1 MGIFD
6 RLKNEFLDIIE
17 FIDNS
22 NNTLVY
28 RFERFQ
34 NEIKN
39 NSKLIVREGQQAI
52 FMNEGKIAD
61 IFNAG
66 TYTLNT
72 QNLPILS
79 TLKGW
84 KYDFNSP
91 FKAEVYFIN
100 TRNFIDQKWGTKNPL
115 ILNDERFGMLEIRA
129 FGTYTFKIVDAQKF
143 IREIV
148 GTDGQFT
155 TNEITEQ
162 LKSIIVSRFTD
173 AIGEANLPIES
184 YVSNT
189 NELSA
194 TILGI
199 MKDDF
204 AVYGIELSKFLLEN
218 TSMPDEVK
226 KEIFELSRLNKVD
239 MKKFTQYKTAQ
250 SIEKAAENPSG
261 IAGTAFSF
269 GTGMNMARQMMQSFD
284 DLSQNSS
291 STQSSFST
299 SFHQMPPPLPTEGK
313 TFFVA
318 INNAQSGPFN
328 ENQLL
333 ALIQN
338 KQLSADSLVW
348 NQGMTGWQK
357 ASTVPELQNLF
368 SQTPPPLPNI

>member
-1 MGIFD
+1 MGIFEKL
-6 RLKNEFLDIIE
+6 RNEFLDIIE

-28 RFERFQ
+28 RFERYQ

-52 FMNEGKIAD
+52 FMNEGKVAD

-115 ILNDERFGMLEIRA
+115 ILNDDRFGMLEIRA

-143 IREIV
+143 IKEIV
-148 GTDGQFT
+148 GTDGHFT
-155 TNEITEQ
+155 TEEINEQ

-173 AIGEANLPIES
+173 AIGEAKLPIES
-184 YVSNT
+184 YVGNT

-194 TILGI
+194 TIFAI

-204 AVYGIELSKFLLEN
+204 ATYGIELSKFLLEN
-218 TSMPDEVK
+218 TSMPEDVK
-226 KEIFELSRLNKVD
+226 KEIFELSRLNKID

-269 GTGMNMARQMMQSFD
+269 GTGMNMARQMMQSFEEPFQTT
-284 DLSQNSS
+284 SF
-291 STQSSFST
+291 SSFS
-299 SFHQMPPPLPTEGK
+299 SHQIPPQTPPPLPTTG
-313 TFFVA
+313 TTYFVA
-318 INNAQSGPFN
+318 INNAQAGPFN
-328 ENQLL
+328 ESQLLPLIEKGQLL
-333 ALIQN
+333 A
-338 KQLSADSLVW
+338 DTLVW

-357 ASTVPELQNLF
+357 ASSVSELQNLF

>member
-66 TYTLNT
+66 TYNLNT

-115 ILNDERFGMLEIRA
+115 ILNDDRFGMLEIRA

-143 IREIV
+143 ILEIV
-148 GTDGQFT
+148 GTDGHFT
-155 TNEITEQ
+155 TEEINEQ

-184 YVSNT
+184 YVGNT
-189 NELSA
+189 SELSA
-194 TILGI
+194 TVFTI

-204 AVYGIELSKFLLEN
+204 AAYGIELSKFLLEN
-218 TSMPDEVK
+218 TSMPEDVK
-226 KEIFELSRLNKVD
+226 KEIFELSRLNKID

-269 GTGMNMARQMMQSFD
+269 GTGMNMARQMMQSFEEPF
-284 DLSQNSS
+284 Q
-291 STQSSFST
+291 TSSFS
-299 SFHQMPPPLPTEGK
+299 SFSSHQMPPQAPPPLPTTGI
-313 TFFVA
+313 TYFVA
-318 INNAQSGPFN
+318 INNAQAGPFN
-328 ENQLL
+328 ESQISLLIEKGQLL
-333 ALIQN
+333 A
-338 KQLSADSLVW
+338 DTLVW
-348 NQGMTGWQK
+348 NQGMTGWEK
-357 ASTVPELQNLF
+357 ASSVPGLQNLF
-368 SQTPPPLPNI
+368 TQTPPPLPNI

>member
-66 TYTLNT
+66 THTLNT

-115 ILNDERFGMLEIRA
+115 LLNDDRFGMLEIRA
-129 FGTYTFKIVDAQKF
+129 FGTYAFKIVDAQKF

-155 TNEITEQ
+155 TDEITEQ

-184 YVSNT
+184 YVGNT

-194 TILGI
+194 TIFDI

-218 TSMPDEVK
+218 TSMPDDVK
-226 KEIFELSRLNKVD
+226 KEIFELSRLSKID
-239 MKKFTQYKTAQ
+239 MQKFTQYKTAQ

-261 IAGTAFSF
+261 IAGAAFSF

-284 DLSQNSS
+284 GLSQNSS
-291 STQSSFST
+291 TTQTSFS
-299 SFHQMPPPLPTEGK
+299 SHQVPPPLPTEGK
-313 TFFVA
+313 SFFVA
-318 INNAQSGPFN
+318 INNVQSGPFN
-328 ENQLL
+328 QSQLL
-333 ALIQN
+333 SLIQN
-338 KQLSADSLVW
+338 KQLSADTLVW
-348 NQGMTGWQK
+348 NQGMTGWEK
-357 ASTVPELQNLF
+357 ASTISELQNLF

>member
-39 NSKLIVREGQQAI
+39 NSKLIVREGQLAI
-52 FMNEGKIAD
+52 FMNEGKLAD
-61 IFNAG
+61 IFKAG
-66 TYTLNT
+66 THTLNT

-84 KYDFNSP
+84 KYEFNSP

-115 ILNDERFGMLEIRA
+115 ILNDERFGMLEVRA
-129 FGTYTFKIVDAQKF
+129 FGTYAFKIVDAQKF
-143 IREIV
+143 ILEIV

-155 TNEITEQ
+155 TDEITEQ

-184 YVSNT
+184 YVGNT

-194 TILGI
+194 TIFAI

-204 AVYGIELSKFLLEN
+204 AAYGIELSKFLLEN
-218 TSMPDEVK
+218 TSMPDDVK
-226 KEIFELSRLNKVD
+226 KEIFELSRLNKID
-239 MKKFTQYKTAQ
+239 MQKFTQYKTAQ

-284 DLSQNSS
+284 GLSQNSS
-291 STQSSFST
+291 TTQTSFS
-299 SFHQMPPPLPTEGK
+299 SHQVPPPLPTEGK
-313 TFFVA
+313 SFFVA
-318 INNAQSGPFN
+318 INNVQSGPFN
-328 ENQLL
+328 QSQLL
-333 ALIQN
+333 SLIQN
-338 KQLSADSLVW
+338 KQLSADTLVW
-348 NQGMTGWQK
+348 NQGMTGWEK
-357 ASTVPELQNLF
+357 ASTISELQSLF
-368 SQTPPPLPNI
+368 SQSPPPLPNI

>member
-6 RLKNEFLDIIE
+6 KLRNEFLDIIE

-22 NNTLVY
+22 NNILVY
-28 RFERFQ
+28 RFERYQ

-39 NSKLIVREGQQAI
+39 NSKLIVREGQQAV

-66 TYTLNT
+66 TYNLNT

-91 FKAEVYFIN
+91 FKAEIYFIN
-100 TRNFIDQKWGTKNPL
+100 IRNFLDQKWGTKNAL
-115 ILNDERFGMLEIRA
+115 ILNDDRFGMLEIRA
-129 FGTYTFKIVDAQKF
+129 FGTYTFKVVDAQKF
-143 IREIV
+143 IQEIV

-155 TNEITEQ
+155 TEEITEQ
-162 LKSIIVSRFTD
+162 LKSIIISHFTD
-173 AIGEANLPIES
+173 AIGEAKLPIES
-184 YVSNT
+184 YIGNT
-189 NELSA
+189 NELSS
-194 TILGI
+194 TIFNL

-218 TSMPDEVK
+218 TSMPEDIK
-226 KEIFELSRLNKVD
+226 KEIFELSRLNKID

-250 SIEKAAENPSG
+250 SIEKAAENSSG
-261 IAGTAFSF
+261 IAGTAFGF
-269 GTGMNMARQMMQSFD
+269 GTGLNMANQMMQSFGE
-284 DLSQNSS
+284 SPQ
-291 STQSSFST
+291 TSFS
-299 SFHQMPPPLPTEGK
+299 SHQKPPPLPSEEK

-318 INNAQSGPFN
+318 INNIQSGPFN

-333 ALIQN
+333 TLIEN
-338 KQLSADSLVW
+338 KQLLPDTLVW
-348 NQGMTGWQK
+348 NQGMIGWQK
-357 ASTVPELQNLF
+357 AFSVPELQNLLT
-368 SQTPPPLPNI
+368 QIPPPLPNN

>member
-39 NSKLIVREGQQAI
+39 NSKLIVREGQLAI
-52 FMNEGKIAD
+52 FMNEGKLAD
-61 IFNAG
+61 IFKAG
-66 TYTLNT
+66 THTLNT

-84 KYDFNSP
+84 KYEFNSP

-115 ILNDERFGMLEIRA
+115 ILNDERFGMLEVRA
-129 FGTYTFKIVDAQKF
+129 FGTYAFKIVDAQKF
-143 IREIV
+143 ILEIV

-155 TNEITEQ
+155 TDEITEQ

-184 YVSNT
+184 YVGNT

-194 TILGI
+194 TIFAI

-204 AVYGIELSKFLLEN
+204 AAYGIELSKFLLEN
-218 TSMPDEVK
+218 TSMPDDVK
-226 KEIFELSRLNKVD
+226 KEIFELSRLNKID
-239 MKKFTQYKTAQ
+239 MQKFTQYKTAQ

-284 DLSQNSS
+284 GLSQNPSQ
-291 STQSSFST
+291 TQTSFS
-299 SFHQMPPPLPTEGK
+299 SHQAPPPLPTQEK
-313 TFFVA
+313 SFFVA
-318 INNAQSGPFN
+318 INNVQSGPFN
-328 ENQLL
+328 QSQLL
-333 ALIQN
+333 PLIQN
-338 KQLSADSLVW
+338 KQLSADTLVW
-348 NQGMTGWQK
+348 NQGMTGWEK
-357 ASTVPELQNLF
+357 ASTISELQNLF
-368 SQTPPPLPNI
+368 SQSPPPLPNI

>member
-115 ILNDERFGMLEIRA
+115 ILNDDRFGMLEIRA
-129 FGTYTFKIVDAQKF
+129 FGTYTFKIIDAQKF

-155 TNEITEQ
+155 TDEITEQ

-184 YVSNT
+184 YVGNT

-194 TILGI
+194 TIFAI

-218 TSMPDEVK
+218 TSMPDDVK
-226 KEIFELSRLNKVD
+226 KEIFELSRLNKID
-239 MKKFTQYKTAQ
+239 MQKFTQYKTAQ

-284 DLSQNSS
+284 GLSQNSS
-291 STQSSFST
+291 STQTSFS
-299 SFHQMPPPLPTEGK
+299 SHQVPPPLPTEGK
-313 TFFVA
+313 SFFVA
-318 INNAQSGPFN
+318 INNVQSGPFN
-328 ENQLL
+328 QSQLL
-333 ALIQN
+333 SLIQN
-338 KQLSADSLVW
+338 KQLSADTLVW
-348 NQGMTGWQK
+348 NQGMTGWEK
-357 ASTVPELQNLF
+357 ASTISELQNLF
-368 SQTPPPLPNI
+368 SQSPPPLPNI

>member
-1 MGIFD
+1 MGIFEKL
-6 RLKNEFLDIIE
+6 RNEFLDIIE

-28 RFERFQ
+28 RFERYQ

-115 ILNDERFGMLEIRA
+115 ILNDDRFGMLEIRA

-143 IREIV
+143 IKEIV
-148 GTDGQFT
+148 GTDGHFT
-155 TNEITEQ
+155 TEEINEQ

-173 AIGEANLPIES
+173 AIGEAKLPIES
-184 YVSNT
+184 YVGNT

-194 TILGI
+194 TIFAI

-204 AVYGIELSKFLLEN
+204 ATYGIELSKFLLEN
-218 TSMPDEVK
+218 TSMPEDVK
-226 KEIFELSRLNKVD
+226 KEIFELSRLNKID

-269 GTGMNMARQMMQSFD
+269 GTGMNMARQMMQSFEEPFQTT
-284 DLSQNSS
+284 SF
-291 STQSSFST
+291 SSFS
-299 SFHQMPPPLPTEGK
+299 SHQIPPQTPPPLPTTG
-313 TFFVA
+313 TTYFVA
-318 INNAQSGPFN
+318 INNAQAGPFN
-328 ENQLL
+328 ESQLLPLIEKGQLL
-333 ALIQN
+333 A
-338 KQLSADSLVW
+338 DTLVW

-357 ASTVPELQNLF
+357 ASSVSELQNLF